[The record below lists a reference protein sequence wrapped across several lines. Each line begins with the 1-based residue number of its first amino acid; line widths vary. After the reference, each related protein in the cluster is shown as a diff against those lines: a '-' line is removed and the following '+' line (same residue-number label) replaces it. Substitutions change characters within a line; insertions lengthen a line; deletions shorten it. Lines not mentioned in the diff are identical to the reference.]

1 MDEESSEELEQ
12 EKEMNEEYDDS
23 NLPESP
29 FIHTKKKVKAIG
41 NEVPPPFETFEEL
54 HKKLQTNLTF
64 DPFSNQTSN
73 NKKKP
78 KKKNNRNLLKTYLLN
93 NIESL
98 GFKSPSPIQK
108 HAIPVLLNKRELL
121 ATAPTGSGKTA
132 AFAIPILAALK
143 VTFKTIPIIIAF

>member
-78 KKKNNRNLLKTYLLN
+78 KKKTIEISSKPTSSTISNLSASNPLHQYRNTQYRY
-93 NIESL
+93 
-98 GFKSPSPIQK
+98 F
-108 HAIPVLLNKRELL
+108 
-121 ATAPTGSGKTA
+121 
-132 AFAIPILAALK
+132 
-143 VTFKTIPIIIAF
+143 